1 MKIIHVA
8 DPASEAAQLRKATII
23 QDSLLEYSKA
33 IMRDVA
39 QHGDPAVLNYTSKFD
54 GARLDSLQVSEE
66 EMKQAYAQVTK
77 DEIMAVK
84 LMKQRL
90 VKSELTI
97 LKRLKGMVVSS
108 DGVRIDRMVKP
119 VTSVGC
125 YIPGGRARYPSTVV
139 MCAVPAKVAG
149 VKRIVALS
157 RAGNSCPCLWYTI
170 D

>member
-108 DGVRIDRMVKP
+108 NGVRIDRMVKP

-125 YIPGGRARYPSTVV
+125 YIQAQSSCVRYLPRSL
-139 MCAVPAKVAG
+139 A
-149 VKRIVALS
+149 
-157 RAGNSCPCLWYTI
+157 
-170 D
+170 